1 MTKSW
6 GHLAC
11 NTVLLGGGADG
22 EGQRGLRGRGAFPS
36 CVCCLGRRPK
46 EQNRTYSS
54 AWLTVDP
61 ALMTHVL
68 SSLCPPSCLEQV
80 LHPEVLRKHSSARLA
95 WSLLLC
101 VS

>member
-11 NTVLLGGGADG
+11 NTALLGGG
-22 EGQRGLRGRGAFPS
+22 QRGRGREGCVGGGAFPS

-61 ALMTHVL
+61 ALMTHGL

-101 VS
+101 FS